1 MFYRIK
7 SVSTAT
13 ALLLI
18 FTQVPAYAEP
28 SLMLGLALNFG
39 GGESRLGATA
49 KVLSDNAPD
58 KIVGAAGVTYF
69 FDDKSFGLDAGLG
82 YTFDGGAVTL
92 TYDFTNQS
100 PQISA
105 GLADIRPRP
114 RPIETVC

>member
-1 MFYRIK
+1 MVRTTSF
-7 SVSTAT
+7 SAAT
-13 ALLLI
+13 ALAII
-18 FTQVPAYAEP
+18 FLQVPAYAEP
-28 SLMLGLALNFG
+28 SVMLGLAINFG

-49 KVLSDNAPD
+49 KVLTDNEPD
-58 KIVGAAGVTYF
+58 KVVGAGGVTYF
-69 FDDKSFGLDAGLG
+69 FDDKSFGFDAGLG

-105 GLADIRPRP
+105 GLADIKPRP